1 MKKKIVI
8 ILFILGCI
16 LFIMPQNISMGA
28 NERDAAKAG
37 ATTDSRIGDITPDNW
52 VQKAFGSAKSF
63 LEEDTTTDD
72 LGVAGSLLDIFTK
85 LIRALN
91 RILLVALF
99 GISTISLSIIG
110 VKYMTSGG
118 TPHKKEEAKKNLHT
132 LFIGMAYGF
141 GAFIIWRVAMALVGM
156 IIGSLS

>member
-63 LEEDTTTDD
+63 LEEDTT
-72 LGVAGSLLDIFTK
+72 
-85 LIRALN
+85 RALN